1 MRVLIADD
9 SKTIRMLLVSLLR
22 QLGYADVVEAE
33 NGQVALERAIAGT
46 VDVMLLDLHMPVLD
60 GLATLRRVKGD
71 QATADIPVLIISS
84 DSDMRKVEEARQ
96 LGARGYI
103 RKPFTSDGLRKGI
116 EAALQSLGTRR
127 SNRPA

>member
-9 SKTIRMLLVSLLR
+9 SKTIRMLLTSLLR
-22 QLGYADVVEAE
+22 QLGYGEVVEAE
-33 NGQVALERAIAGT
+33 NGQVALERAAAGA

-60 GLATLRRVKGD
+60 GIATLRRVKAD
-71 QATADIPVLIISS
+71 PATADIPVLIISS
-84 DSDMRKVEEARQ
+84 DSDMRKVVEARQ

-103 RKPFTSDGLRKGI
+103 RKPFTPDGLRKGL

-127 SNRPA
+127 TDRPA